1 MENKFEVIG
10 KIIGKIAGMFLTTW
24 FVMLLWNCI
33 MVETF
38 NLPAIGYWTAF
49 GLRWLCYW
57 LINIGFNISFFE
69 FEKD

>member
-1 MENKFEVIG
+1 
-10 KIIGKIAGMFLTTW
+10 
-24 FVMLLWNCI
+24 
-33 MVETF
+33 MVGTF
-38 NLPAIGYWTAF
+38 NLPAISYWAAF